1 MKYGYAR
8 VSTED
13 QNIEPQIK
21 ALTDYGCDIIRQ
33 EKISGTSL
41 KGREE
46 LNTLLEF
53 LRSGDELVVTKIDR
67 LARSLKDLE
76 NIVFNLQEKKV
87 DLSLV
92 ETRISTNSAGGKAFL
107 SMLGVFAEF
116 ENNLRAERQAEGIA
130 MAKANGVYQG
140 RKPTISVDNNL
151 IGDIFVGLVRGHK
164 KTDIAKTHKI
174 GRATIYRIIDD
185 YDQLQELAISDM
197 QEVMIKDDVEY
208 FFAKEGPIN
217 PEKGTVSDDIDNY
230 LKDTFWETIKLRSE
244 DEGDLPYE
252 KSAWRFNKGG
262 PRAEKILS

>member
-107 SMLGVFAEF
+107 RMLGVFAEF
-116 ENNLRAERQAEGIA
+116 ENNLRAERQADGIA
-130 MAKANGVYQG
+130 MAKANGKYKG
-140 RKPTISVDNNL
+140 RKPTIDDELKEKIINDVEN
-151 IGDIFVGLVRGHK
+151 GMK
-164 KTDIAKTHKI
+164 KTEIANNYDI
-174 GRATIYRIIDD
+174 GRNSVYR
-185 YDQLQELAISDM
+185 
-197 QEVMIKDDVEY
+197 VIKEAVLT
-208 FFAKEGPIN
+208 KE
-217 PEKGTVSDDIDNY
+217 EA
-230 LKDTFWETIKLRSE
+230 
-244 DEGDLPYE
+244 EGFVQHLNQNAQF
-252 KSAWRFNKGG
+252 S
-262 PRAEKILS
+262 S